1 MDCLALPPLKVRSHD
16 IVWQGRGNQ
25 FWSSILKALGL
36 SRKASTVKQRGR
48 VTPIRIRQLTS
59 QALGEATF
67 VSSRH
72 NSARHRAQPVR
83 TNPLDSVSK
92 AVSANAGTVG
102 RQAAVIAAASGL
114 ILSMG
119 LPANAADT
127 TAGVSASTE
136 SGSAQTALAVTAAP
150 TATVSFERPVIKT
163 TPAPKVE
170 TVRAQSTA
178 SETGA
183 RAAATEAAASKLA
196 DTVSSAAASGLAA
209 LAYTGI
215 GHPYLWGGT
224 TPNGWDCSGFTQW
237 VYAQAGISI
246 PRTNAWTAMRPTAT
260 PAPGDLVMQNGGA
273 HVGIYVGN
281 GMMISALN
289 PSQGTL
295 LHSAAST
302 GSSSFFTMAP

>member
-1 MDCLALPPLKVRSHD
+1 M
-16 IVWQGRGNQ
+16 
-25 FWSSILKALGL
+25 
-36 SRKASTVKQRGR
+36 
-48 VTPIRIRQLTS
+48 
-59 QALGEATF
+59 
-67 VSSRH
+67 SSRH
-72 NSARHRAQPVR
+72 NSARHRAQTVR
-83 TNPLDSVSK
+83 TNPLGPVSK

-136 SGSAQTALAVTAAP
+136 SGSQTALAVTAAP
-150 TATVSFERPVIKT
+150 TATVSFERPVVKT

-170 TVRAQSTA
+170 TVRAQSTDTERQA
-178 SETGA
+178 G
-183 RAAATEAAASKLA
+183 AAATAASKLTDA
-196 DTVSSAAASGLAA
+196 VSSAAASGLAA
-209 LAYTGI
+209 IAYTGI
-215 GHPYLWGGT
+215 GHPYVWGGT
-224 TPNGWDCSGFTQW
+224 SPNGWDCSGFTQW

-246 PRTNAWTAMRPTAT
+246 PRVNAWTAMTPTST
-260 PAPGDLVMQNGGA
+260 PSPGDLVVQNGGA

-295 LHSAAST
+295 LHSVAST
-302 GSSSFFTMAP
+302 GGGSFYTLK